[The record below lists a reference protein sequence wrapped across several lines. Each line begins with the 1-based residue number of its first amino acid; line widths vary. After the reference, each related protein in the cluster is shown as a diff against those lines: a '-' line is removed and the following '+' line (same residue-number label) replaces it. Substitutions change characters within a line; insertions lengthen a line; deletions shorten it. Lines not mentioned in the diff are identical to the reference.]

1 VRNGPVPGEIRNC
14 LSFPAAD
21 QRVPHISLVFCEM
34 WDTTNLNFV
43 LSVAECLQVSRR
55 GISPVRRHPMTQAR
69 AIMVLG
75 TSSHVGKSL
84 LTAALCRIFAQQG
97 YRVAPFK
104 SQNMSLNSAAT
115 IEGLEIGRAQAL
127 QAEAAG
133 IAPSVHMNPVLI
145 KPSGDCSSQVVVRGK
160 IWGQISAADYHQR
173 RVEELMPIVRESYQT
188 LASAFEVIILEG
200 AGSPA
205 EINLKQH
212 DIANMR
218 MAELADAQCLLV
230 GDIDRGGVFAS
241 LLGTVELLDPLER
254 DRIRGF
260 CINKFRGDLTLLRP
274 GLRMMEERL
283 GKPCLGVIP
292 YLPALALEEEDSVG
306 LPAIARGGWPSSE
319 PGSERPLRIA
329 VIALPSFSN
338 FTDFDSLRAEPSVD
352 LLFCRAADL
361 LANAD
366 VVILPGSKQTMADL
380 EWMRAQSIDRAVQ
393 LHPGLVVGIC
403 GGMQMLGQE
412 IADPGGIEQQ
422 GRIAGLGLLPIR
434 TTMQDRKVT
443 RLATGVIE
451 GSLLFSRPLAEKH
464 IAGYEIHVGQT
475 LYLDQAKPFA
485 TLASGEPDG
494 CVSADRRIL
503 GTYLHGIF
511 DEDCFRH
518 QFVTAARAFHRLAP
532 PSSLNP
538 WKLQRQESLDRLA
551 REVSES
557 LDIER
562 IFSWVGLK

>member
-1 VRNGPVPGEIRNC
+1 
-14 LSFPAAD
+14 
-21 QRVPHISLVFCEM
+21 
-34 WDTTNLNFV
+34 
-43 LSVAECLQVSRR
+43 
-55 GISPVRRHPMTQAR
+55 MTPAR

-133 IAPSVHMNPVLI
+133 IPSSVHMNPILI

-173 RVEELMPIVRESYQT
+173 RVEELMPMVRESYQT
-188 LASAFEVIILEG
+188 LASAFQVIILEG

-218 MAELADAQCLLV
+218 MAEIADAACLLV

-241 LLGTVELLDPLER
+241 LLGTVELLDPDER

-260 CINKFRGDLTLLRP
+260 CINKFRGDLALLEP

-283 GKPCLGVIP
+283 GKPCMGVVP
-292 YLPALALEEEDSVG
+292 YLPGLALEEEDSVG
-306 LPAIARGGWPSSE
+306 LPAVARAAWPPRE
-319 PGSERPLRIA
+319 NAPDRPLRIA
-329 VIALPSFSN
+329 VVALPSFSN

-352 LLFCRAADL
+352 LLFCRSAEL
-361 LANAD
+361 LQHAD
-366 VVILPGSKQTMADL
+366 VVILPGSKQTMSDL
-380 EWMRAQSIDRAVQ
+380 EWTRENGLDQAVQ
-393 LHPGLVVGIC
+393 THARIGLLIGIC
-403 GGMQMLGQE
+403 GGMQMLGQQL
-412 IADPGGIEQQ
+412 IDPGGIERQ
-422 GRIAGLGLLPIR
+422 GSMPGLGLLPIR
-434 TTMQDRKVT
+434 TTMQAEKVT
-443 RLATGVIE
+443 RLCS
-451 GSLLFSRPLAEKH
+451 GSIRGGFLFGHPIGRDRIS
-464 IAGYEIHVGQT
+464 GYEIHVGKT
-475 LYLDQAKPFA
+475 DYLAQAEVFA
-485 TLASGEPDG
+485 TLTSGESDG
-494 CVSADRRIL
+494 CISADRRIL

-511 DEDCFRH
+511 DDDEFRH
-518 QFVTAARAFHRLAP
+518 QFLIAARCFHKLTR
-532 PSSLNP
+532 PSMLNP
-538 WKLQRQESLDRLA
+538 WNLQRQESLDRLA
-551 REVSES
+551 LQVSTS
-557 LDIER
+557 LDMPR
-562 IFSWVGLK
+562 IFSWAGLRYGEQWTENMPQPKDR